1 MPSKP
6 VRVYN
11 RRVGGPRKSKVRIT
25 LRLPFF
31 FFILVVVTAILG
43 IWLNKRF
50 NEAPMMHRLYHARS
64 SLWR

>member
-1 MPSKP
+1 MPGKS

-11 RRVGGPRKSKVRIT
+11 RRVGGPRKSHVRIT

-31 FFILVVVTAILG
+31 FVILVVLTAILG

-50 NEAPMMHRLYHARS
+50 NEAPIMHRLYHARS
-64 SLWR
+64 YLGR